1 MKIIEKD
8 ITSVNDGNIILF
20 CEAKGR
26 DTSAA
31 NVHAHTVWP
40 DAAWN
45 LKSNMKRHRRSMD
58 RVGMLTET
66 HTYDGIA
73 VYHIVTHREAT
84 LFRPAVSEDT
94 KYIASIIALLA
105 ERSTRPIYIP
115 YNKNNPYHRELF
127 ELLRGVDGYF
137 CQL

>member
-8 ITSVNDGNIILF
+8 ITSVTDGNIILF

-58 RVGMLTET
+58 RIGMLTET
-66 HTYDGIA
+66 HTCDGIA

-84 LFRPAVSEDT
+84 LFRLAVAKDT
-94 KYIASIIALLA
+94 KYIASIIAPLA

-115 YNKNNPYHRELF
+115 YNKNNPYHQELF
-127 ELLRGVDGYF
+127 GLLKDVDGYF